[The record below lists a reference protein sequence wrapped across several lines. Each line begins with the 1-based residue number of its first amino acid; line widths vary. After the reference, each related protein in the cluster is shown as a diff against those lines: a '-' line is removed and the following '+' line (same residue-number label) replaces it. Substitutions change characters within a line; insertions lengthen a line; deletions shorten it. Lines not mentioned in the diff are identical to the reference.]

1 MAKVETLT
9 SAQNALLKDVRRA
22 ARSGGLTE
30 NGFCLAESFHLLE
43 EALRSRCQIGAV
55 LTSQSASL
63 EVERLLGSWPA
74 LRLIVVPDRLFE
86 GLAATEAS
94 QGVLALVRLPAW
106 NLGQVLGILPLVVVL
121 DGIQDPGNAGAIV
134 RAAEAFHASGL
145 IFVKGAANPHNPKTI
160 RASAGSIFRVPL
172 VHGMAAGE
180 AGSALAERRVAVF
193 AAVSSEGRPVHEA
206 DWTKASAIIIGNE
219 GRGISDSLRRGAAAV
234 RIPTDQVESLN
245 AAMAAGILLYEARRQ
260 RMESGL

>member
-9 SAQNALLKDVRRA
+9 SPQNPFLKDVRRA

-30 NGFCLAESFHLLE
+30 DGFCLAESFHLLK
-43 EALRSRCQIGAV
+43 EALRSRRPIGAV
-55 LTSQSASL
+55 LAAQSVGA
-63 EVERLLGSWPA
+63 EVERLLKPWPA
-74 LRLIVVPDRLFE
+74 LRLVVVPEKSFE

-106 NLGQVLGILPLVVVL
+106 NLGQVLGALPLVVVL

-145 IFVKGAANPHNPKTI
+145 IFIRGTANPHNPKTI

-172 VHGMAAGE
+172 IQGLAAAE
-180 AGSALAERRVAVF
+180 ARSALAGKKVTMF
-193 AAVSSEGRPVHEA
+193 AAVSSGGRPVHEA
-206 DWTKASAIIIGNE
+206 DWAQASAIIIGSE
-219 GRGISDSLRRGAAAV
+219 GRGISDSLQEGAAAV
-234 RIPTDQVESLN
+234 SIPTDRVESLN

-260 RMESGL
+260 RM